1 MLSNNGEFHFLIG
14 FFIRELVDVF
24 LRSPEIIA
32 YSTILF
38 AVVLYFST
46 KFESKHSQ
54 LESISPIQSLIIGL
68 AQCFALIPGTSRS
81 GITISAALALGIDTK
96 TASKFSFLLAIPTIG
111 AIACYQLLGVD
122 FESFVSEFEN
132 NLLGMVVSF
141 IIAYLTIDFFIKF
154 IDRIG
159 FMPFI
164 IYRIVLGASILFF
177 LI

>member
-1 MLSNNGEFHFLIG
+1 M
-14 FFIRELVDVF
+14 
-24 LRSPEIIA
+24 
-32 YSTILF
+32 
-38 AVVLYFST
+38 
-46 KFESKHSQ
+46 
-54 LESISPIQSLIIGL
+54 
-68 AQCFALIPGTSRS
+68 FALIPGTSRS

-96 TASKFSFLLAIPTIG
+96 TASKFSFLLAVPTIG
-111 AIACYQLLGVD
+111 AIACYQLLGID

-164 IYRIVLGASILFF
+164 IYRIILGALILFF